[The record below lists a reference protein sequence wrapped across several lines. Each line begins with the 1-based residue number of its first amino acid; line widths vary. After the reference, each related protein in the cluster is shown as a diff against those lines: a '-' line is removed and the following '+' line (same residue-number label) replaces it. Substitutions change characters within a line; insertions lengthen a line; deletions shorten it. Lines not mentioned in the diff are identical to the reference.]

1 MRLLESL
8 GYSLYASLGTA
19 DFYTEHGVK
28 VRGGP
33 PPSSS
38 GPKGVSP
45 FPHVDQVGY
54 VRKQRS
60 FSKAL
65 LHCFYFPSLVHVC
78 TCV

>member
-33 PPSSS
+33 SPSPS

-45 FPHVDQVGY
+45 FPLSQCRPSRVCKKAEKFLEG
-54 VRKQRS
+54 S
-60 FSKAL
+60 PAL
-65 LHCFYFPSLVHVC
+65 LMC
-78 TCV
+78 